1 MRSVSAESQTTIQAG
16 SHLKTRLKWDQVIFN
31 RWQIKI
37 DQVSFLCSNRFS
49 FCWLPSM
56 LSAHLWLA
64 WQICKLPTAGQWSIE
79 TGQVPASSHGCSKIY
94 CGLFNLHIGT
104 ISDTCV
110 MPCALG
116 PGLFPLFWILFGQ
129 NVFAFWWHRAYKTAS
144 MRSREQLGQSSSDW
158 NILKLARED
167 MWDLP
172 SLRTCLALWRAPGRD
187 GVPTRSPMTGSW
199 GNPSPVITGWISVS
213 TSLTDST
220 SESKRVNWFSVSFIS
235 FSSKLQLSFSVSCS
249 TCTICGGGLSRGL
262 TTLREILRV
271 TGVTGRCMESDLSSF
286 ITALLLRSSRSN
298 HPSRCLSCH
307 EHQRDARNRRC
318 QILAQNAQGPYHCR
332 TLWYKED

>member
-1 MRSVSAESQTTIQAG
+1 MPKRCQRDTNTAWNCLETDSRGLSHSCSKKRSYSSTVAGFLPCTKRDCSSAAFDAIGLCRISNYNSGRFTPQNAIKMRSS
-16 SHLKTRLKWDQVIFN
+16 N

-64 WQICKLPTAGQWSIE
+64 WQICKLPTAGRWSIE
-79 TGQVPASSHGCSKIY
+79 TRQVPASSHVCSKIY

-144 MRSREQLGQSSSDW
+144 MRSHEQLGQSSSDW
-158 NILKLARED
+158 NLQEKICETCRPCVHVWHCERHLVEMGCQR
-167 MWDLP
+167 DLQ
-172 SLRTCLALWRAPGRD
+172 WRA
-187 GVPTRSPMTGSW
+187 
-199 GNPSPVITGWISVS
+199 
-213 TSLTDST
+213 
-220 SESKRVNWFSVSFIS
+220 
-235 FSSKLQLSFSVSCS
+235 
-249 TCTICGGGLSRGL
+249 RG
-262 TTLREILRV
+262 EIRP
-271 TGVTGRCMESDLSSF
+271 R
-286 ITALLLRSSRSN
+286 
-298 HPSRCLSCH
+298 
-307 EHQRDARNRRC
+307 
-318 QILAQNAQGPYHCR
+318 
-332 TLWYKED
+332 